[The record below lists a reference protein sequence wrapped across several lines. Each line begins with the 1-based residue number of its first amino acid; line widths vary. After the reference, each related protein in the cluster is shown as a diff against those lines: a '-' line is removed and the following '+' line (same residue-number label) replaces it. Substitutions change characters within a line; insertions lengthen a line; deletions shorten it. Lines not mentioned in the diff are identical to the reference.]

1 MKTDVYTIST
11 TPVLIRAA
19 QPEPETIYLDP
30 TAQNIYIGGSDVTST
45 TGVALTKS
53 VITPIFVRG
62 GQTLYAIT
70 ATGSHPL
77 ICLCESP

>member
-30 TAQNIYIGGSDVTST
+30 TAQNIYIGGSDVTAT

-70 ATGSHPL
+70 NTGSHPL

>member
-1 MKTDVYTIST
+1 MKTDVYNIST

-30 TAQNIYIGGSDVTST
+30 TAQDLYIGGSDVTAD
-45 TGVALTKS
+45 TGIKLTKS
-53 VITPIFVRG
+53 VITPIFIRG
-62 GQTLYAIT
+62 EQTLYAIT
-70 ATGSHPL
+70 RTGTHPL

>member
-1 MKTDVYTIST
+1 MKTDVYQIST

-53 VITPIFVRG
+53 VITPIFIRG
-62 GQTLYAIT
+62 GQTLYAVT
-70 ATGSHPL
+70 NTGTHP
-77 ICLCESP
+77 IVCLCESP

>member
-1 MKTDVYTIST
+1 MKTDVYQIST

-30 TAQNIYIGGSDVTST
+30 TAQNIYIGGSDVTAT
-45 TGVALTKS
+45 TGVALTKD
-53 VITPIFVRG
+53 VITPIFIRG

-70 ATGSHPL
+70 NTGTHPL

>member
-1 MKTDVYTIST
+1 MKTTVTQIAQ

-19 QPEPETIYLDP
+19 QDEPETLYLDP
-30 TAQNIYIGGSDVTST
+30 TAQDIYIGGADVTND
-45 TGVALTKS
+45 TGIKLTKS

-62 GQTLYAIT
+62 GQTLYALT
-70 ATGSHPL
+70 RTGTPPL

>member
-1 MKTDVYTIST
+1 MKTDVYQIST

-53 VITPIFVRG
+53 VITPIFIRG

-70 ATGSHPL
+70 ATGTHPL

>member
-30 TAQNIYIGGSDVTST
+30 TAQNIYIGGSDVTAT
-45 TGVALTKS
+45 TGVALTKD

-70 ATGSHPL
+70 NTGSHPL

>member
-1 MKTDVYTIST
+1 MKSDVYQIST

-45 TGVALTKS
+45 TGVALTKD
-53 VITPIFVRG
+53 VITPIFIRG

-70 ATGSHPL
+70 NTGTHPL

>member
-53 VITPIFVRG
+53 VITPIFIRG
-62 GQTLYAIT
+62 GQTLYAVT
-70 ATGSHPL
+70 NTGSHPL

>member
-1 MKTDVYTIST
+1 MKTDVYNIST

-30 TAQNIYIGGSDVTST
+30 TAQDLYIGGSDVTDA

-53 VITPIFVRG
+53 VITPIYIRG
-62 GQTLYAIT
+62 GQTLYCIGK
-70 ATGSHPL
+70 TGTNPIIVLS
-77 ICLCESP
+77 ESP

>member
-1 MKTDVYTIST
+1 MKTDVYNIAQ

-30 TAQNIYIGGSDVTST
+30 TAQDIYIGGSDVTGT

-53 VITPIFVRG
+53 VLTPIFIRG

-70 ATGSHPL
+70 KTGTHPL

>member
-1 MKTDVYTIST
+1 MKSEVTQVAQ

-19 QPEPETIYLDP
+19 QDEPETIYLQP
-30 TAQNIYIGGSDVTST
+30 EAQDIYVGGSDVSVA
-45 TGVALTKS
+45 TGLKLQKS
-53 VITPIFVRG
+53 VMTPIFIRG

-70 ATGSHPL
+70 NTGSHPL

>member
-1 MKTDVYTIST
+1 MKTTVTQVAQV
-11 TPVLIRAA
+11 PVLIRAA

-30 TAQNIYIGGSDVTST
+30 TAQNIYIGGSDVTTT
-45 TGVALTKS
+45 TGVALTKD